1 MVLVRNRGRE
11 VMGTKAV
18 CPAESGSSGGSGL
31 VAESQPLTKRVL
43 VVVSELGWFEV
54 YGDGDVSFVTHRAG
68 ETDSE
73 VKCRTRPGFRDL
85 LRSRHLKGNGWLINA
100 RPAVCRLV
108 WWDRLSELVER
119 YGCVMQEHPLE
130 WLYDMAAAAGMEPH
144 DLLHEL
150 LRADREKDSAPQKD
164 AAQGKQGA
172 GPHRRAETNT
182 NQAKGKAQ

>member
-1 MVLVRNRGRE
+1 
-11 VMGTKAV
+11 MGTKAV

-68 ETDSE
+68 ETDRE
-73 VKCRTRPGFRDL
+73 LRRRARHGWKDM
-85 LRSRHLKGNGWLINA
+85 LRSSLLKGNGWLSNA
-100 RPAVCRLV
+100 RPEVCRLV

-119 YGCVMQEHPLE
+119 YGCAMDCHPLV
-130 WLYDMAAAAGMEPH
+130 WLGQLSEATGKEPN